1 MPLDDTTST
10 LIEALAFAAALGY
23 VLGSI
28 RQWPGA
34 WPLAAVSAALYGVL
48 FLVSKLYGQ
57 AALQAFFVAM
67 SLWGWWQWLHGRRDG
82 AALAVAVL
90 DTRARLWL
98 AVAWLGGWL
107 AGGAL
112 LLRYTDASV
121 PFLDLFPT
129 AGSVIG
135 QLLTARKFIEAW
147 PVWLVVNFASVAL
160 FVHQQLWLTALLY
173 AIFIVLSLVGWR
185 AWRASLPRAAAVKR

>member
-1 MPLDDTTST
+1 MPLDDTTRT
-10 LIEALAFAAALGY
+10 LIEALAFATALGY

-34 WPLAAVSAALYGVL
+34 WPLAAVSAALYGGL
-48 FLVSKLYGQ
+48 FIAAKLYGQ
-57 AALQAFFVAM
+57 AALQAFFVAA
-67 SLWGWWQWLHGRRDG
+67 SLWGWWQWLHGTRAG
-82 AALAVAVL
+82 AALAVAAL
-90 DTRARLWL
+90 DARARLGL
-98 AVAWLGGWL
+98 ALAWIGSWL

-112 LLRYTDASV
+112 LLRFTDASV

-129 AGSVIG
+129 AGSVVG

-147 PVWLVVNFASVAL
+147 PVWLVVNVTSVAL
-160 FVHQQLWLTALLY
+160 FVHQKLWLTALLY

-185 AWRASLPRAAAVKR
+185 AWRASLPRPAGVAR

>member
-10 LIEALAFAAALGY
+10 LIEALAFATALGY

-34 WPLAAVSAALYGVL
+34 WPLAAISAALYGAL
-48 FLVSKLYGQ
+48 FVAAKLYGQ
-57 AALQAFFVAM
+57 AALQVFFVAA

-82 AALAVAVL
+82 AALSVATL
-90 DTRARLWL
+90 DARARLWL
-98 AVAWLGGWL
+98 ALAWLGGWL
-107 AGGAL
+107 AGGAA
-112 LLRYTDASV
+112 LLRFTDASV

-135 QLLTARKFIEAW
+135 QLLTARKYVEAW
-147 PVWLVVNFASVAL
+147 PVWLLVNVASVAL

-185 AWRASLPRAAAVKR
+185 AWRASLPRTATAP